1 VGDAGDSDSC
11 SPRVSRSGQRKSEIV
26 GRAHL
31 WHAAAARPSSPV
43 GAIRGRISSVPLFL
57 ETIVLPSGAQPV
69 CLEPD
74 FCADPGPGIETRL
87 SSNGIVIDLDVPLFA
102 DGQ

>member
-1 VGDAGDSDSC
+1 
-11 SPRVSRSGQRKSEIV
+11 
-26 GRAHL
+26 
-31 WHAAAARPSSPV
+31 
-43 GAIRGRISSVPLFL
+43 VPLFL

-69 CLEPD
+69 CLEPG